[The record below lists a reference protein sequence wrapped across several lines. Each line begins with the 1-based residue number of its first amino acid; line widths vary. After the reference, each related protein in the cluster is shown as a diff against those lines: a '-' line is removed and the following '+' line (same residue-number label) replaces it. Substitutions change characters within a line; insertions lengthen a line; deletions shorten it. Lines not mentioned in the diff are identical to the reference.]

1 MLQFINFNMT
11 DYYITDGTTGH
22 FTLYVVS
29 SLTYLHEGPGSLLEQ
44 AGGEKVRDAP
54 LLTREEETVRDNRK

>member
-1 MLQFINFNMT
+1 MAQEVIL
-11 DYYITDGTTGH
+11 H
-22 FTLYVVS
+22 FTVVS